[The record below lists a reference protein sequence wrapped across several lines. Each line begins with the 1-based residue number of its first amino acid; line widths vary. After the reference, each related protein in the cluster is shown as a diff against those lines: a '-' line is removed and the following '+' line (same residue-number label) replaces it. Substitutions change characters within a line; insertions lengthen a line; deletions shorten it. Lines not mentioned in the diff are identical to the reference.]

1 MTLQYMLDALKD
13 LMTFEG
19 ILFIIAGSLAGVIL
33 GAIPGLGSSTLM
45 VVILP
50 IAYKMD
56 PRMCMALF
64 MSIVI
69 GGMSGGCIGSILLG
83 IPGTSSSLCTVWD
96 GYEFTK
102 QGDPVRALSA
112 AVTVCFLGT
121 FPSILVAIAAC
132 RAIATWAVKLGPW
145 EYAALC
151 YCAILMVVG
160 LSRGNLFKGMMGVG
174 LAMFMASI
182 GADPITAKGRFIF
195 GGNTSFLS
203 GLNLISVMLGMFASK
218 IIMLEYARQE
228 KANQNLNIKVGRY
241 RWPGKDL
248 GHNFIG
254 FIRAWILGLIIG
266 FLPGLGGP
274 VASIMAYSTENM
286 LAKDKSKWGHGEI
299 MGVISGETAKNS
311 AIGGAIIPLI
321 ALGIPGDASCV
332 QFISAL
338 QTKSITASPMLIRER
353 PDVVYVIFTAALLSS
368 IVIALYETIG
378 MPTFPALLK
387 IPYHYLYSLIIILAL
402 TGAYMSSQS
411 FFGLIVA
418 LVSCVLGVLMDVFG
432 ISSLPFLMAFILSPQ
447 LELYLR
453 RGFSGSTAGGAEFI
467 TRPISAVFI
476 IAGTLVLLYG
486 FISPLIKKG
495 KKSKNDAARDKAS
508 ELQD

>member
-1 MTLQYMLDALKD
+1 MGEFFLQALKD
-13 LMTFEG
+13 CFTLQG
-19 ILFIIAGSLAGVIL
+19 IVFIIAGSLAGVIL
-33 GAIPGLGSSTLM
+33 GAIPGLGSSTLL
-45 VVILP
+45 VVLLP

-56 PRMCMALF
+56 PKMCMALF
-64 MSIVI
+64 ISVVI

-112 AVTVCFLGT
+112 AVTSSFLGT
-121 FPSILVAIAAC
+121 VPSVIVAIFAC
-132 RAIATWAVKLGPW
+132 RVIAMWAVNLGPW

-160 LSRGNLFKGMMGVG
+160 LSKGNLVKGMLGVG

-182 GADPITAKGRFIF
+182 GTDPITARGRFVF
-195 GGNTSFLS
+195 GGNFSFLG
-203 GLNLISVMLGMFASK
+203 GLNLISIMLGLFASK
-218 IIMLEYARQE
+218 IIMLEYAKQE
-228 KANQNLNIKVGRY
+228 KADQSLNIKVGKY

-248 GHNFIG
+248 GHNLLG
-254 FIRAWILGLIIG
+254 FIRSWVLGLVIG

-286 LAKDKSKWGHGEI
+286 LAKDKSKWGKGEI

-311 AIGGAIIPLI
+311 AIGGALIPLI

-338 QTKSITASPMLIRER
+338 NTKGITASPMLIREN
-353 PDVVYVIFTAALLSS
+353 PGIVYVIFTAALISA
-368 IVIALYETIG
+368 IVIGIYETIG

-387 IPYHYLYSLIIILAL
+387 IPYHYLYSIIIVLAL
-402 TGAYMSSQS
+402 TGAYMSTQS
-411 FFGLIVA
+411 FFGLFVA
-418 LVSCVLGVLMDVFG
+418 LFSCILGVIMDLLGV
-432 ISSLPFLMAFILSPQ
+432 SSLPFLMAFILSPQ
-447 LELYLR
+447 LEMYLR
-453 RGFSGSTAGGAEFI
+453 RGFTYSSTGGSEFF
-467 TRPISAVFI
+467 TRPISCAFIVIGTAVLI
-476 IAGTLVLLYG
+476 YG
-486 FISPLIKKG
+486 IVSPIIKKG
-495 KKSKNDAARDKAS
+495 KKSKNDQAREQAA
-508 ELQD
+508 ELED